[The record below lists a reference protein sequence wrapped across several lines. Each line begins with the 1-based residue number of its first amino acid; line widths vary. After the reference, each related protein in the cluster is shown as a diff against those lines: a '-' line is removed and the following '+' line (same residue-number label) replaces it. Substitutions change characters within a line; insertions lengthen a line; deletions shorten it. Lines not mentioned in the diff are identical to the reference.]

1 MTRKTNKWTIKE
13 KKNKKQT
20 QKKFI
25 ASTVKDLN
33 KVRKE
38 RKKKEPAYQKVF
50 SSSPLQESRIVLPS
64 CRSFHKI
71 PAIVASLLAAFFS
84 PFDGPS

>member
-1 MTRKTNKWTIKE
+1 MDNKRE

-50 SSSPLQESRIVLPS
+50 SSSLRECRIVLPS
-64 CRSFHKI
+64 CRSGHKI